1 MIEKTINLLF
11 RSSEILSPDPW
22 SSKSLQ
28 FLYWKCYFIIL
39 LNLIHQLKLIL
50 SFNLSLFVKPIFVSE
65 QTNELTSLL
74 IGFAVLVILVATVL
88 FTVILAVTFTVAFTT
103 AAAATFTFAFDAA
116 SRRSFMEKKIRMD
129 YKY

>member
-1 MIEKTINLLF
+1 MIEKTIKLLV

-28 FLYWKCYFIIL
+28 FFYWKCYFIIL

-50 SFNLSLFVKPIFVSE
+50 SFNLSLFVKPIIVSE

-74 IGFAVLVILVATVL
+74 IGFAHLVILASTFL
-88 FTVILAVTFTVAFTT
+88 FTVILAVTSAVAFT
-103 AAAATFTFAFDAA
+103 AATFTFAAA
-116 SRRSFMEKKIRMD
+116 SRRSFMGKKIRMD